1 MTEDIID
8 NIADYVPYI
17 GDFYKYG
24 KIAYKISSYLLQN
37 NEQDKVLSQLY
48 YCVKEAWE
56 ADTLEESHNRL
67 KEAGNIADAFDG
79 EKKYQLAMYGYLLA
93 KALHLLAI
101 CQWAEN
107 EDKNNIKETFA
118 NAIEAC
124 TKVSEIEKTLLTSNR
139 DLIDQIRELTAS
151 EKKAIKH
158 TRKLWRKQLRAIDR
172 IKNPW
177 KYRLMWII
185 PISVVIIALL
195 ITALIFI

>member
-1 MTEDIID
+1 
-8 NIADYVPYI
+8 
-17 GDFYKYG
+17 
-24 KIAYKISSYLLQN
+24 
-37 NEQDKVLSQLY
+37 
-48 YCVKEAWE
+48 
-56 ADTLEESHNRL
+56 
-67 KEAGNIADAFDG
+67 
-79 EKKYQLAMYGYLLA
+79 MYGYLLA

-107 EDKNNIKETFA
+107 EDENNIKGAFA

-124 TKVSEIEKTLLTSNR
+124 TKVSEIEKTLFTSKR

-158 TRKLWRKQLRAIDR
+158 TRKLWRKQLRAIDKM
-172 IKNPW
+172 KNPW
-177 KYRLMWII
+177 KYLLMWII